1 MQEGRNKIR
10 YTSPGSSG
18 NGIWGHLRRS
28 WGHMFAAAASLR
40 LLTACHKSGPCAPS
54 VNIWL
59 DAVQH

>member
-1 MQEGRNKIR
+1 
-10 YTSPGSSG
+10 
-18 NGIWGHLRRS
+18 
-28 WGHMFAAAASLR
+28 MFAAAASLR